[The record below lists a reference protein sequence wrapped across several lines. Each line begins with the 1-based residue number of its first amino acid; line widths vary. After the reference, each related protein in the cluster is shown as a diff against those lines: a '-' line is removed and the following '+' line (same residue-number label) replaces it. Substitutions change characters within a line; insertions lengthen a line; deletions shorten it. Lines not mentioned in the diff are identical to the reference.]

1 MWYRV
6 VSGLLLGVILS
17 AGALHAQSPASSPAS
32 AALAEAIDHQE
43 AGEADEALRALRD
56 AFTADPG
63 YIAPD
68 RGAVAYW
75 LGRALLQRGA
85 VDEAIT
91 VWGEG
96 LQAMTS
102 EGRLDLTLADAF
114 VREVYARERVGEYAP
129 AAETYLWLLRSLDA
143 NLDAEQEALVADH
156 LEPLAWV
163 LPDGFRD
170 RVGLTALDA
179 TGKRSVPDA
188 PVLPRDGAGALLAN
202 WWRGQDALPATPE
215 NERLHEHLARV
226 AHANEHYRPDGVY
239 DDRAYVYVR
248 LGSPYQ
254 TTEIQFTSP
263 EFLNKVVFRQ
273 LTLSSFDFPENE
285 FWVYHHV
292 DRSAYYLFVE
302 DLDKYWLG
310 TTNDLLPSQLRNSL
324 TNSER
329 GIRRSEALV
338 RTLEEVYKELSL
350 AHDDFAMRYQDVADY
365 AELLDQQEMMSQ
377 AEMDRRA
384 TQSGI
389 DLEDVPR
396 DVSGIDINAPVRTD
410 MLPELPHSFAM
421 GQMSQADYEEGL
433 AAKRREENVPE
444 AYTELFRD
452 VEALPVAVR
461 TARFLEPDGATRT
474 EVFWSVPPDGLTPS
488 NETEKALRR
497 EGVRLPEPYLLL
509 STAVLQ
515 DEQYRDQ
522 ARHINR
528 HLVGSLA
535 SNDGRAP
542 LQPQTY
548 SIPDGAGTYHL
559 AVQWDQRVAVM
570 SGDDV
575 VNVGPLVKREVFRV
589 DSLQALDAS
598 GRTLELSD
606 PLPLLLPEDGE
617 DVVPSL
623 EEATPYPYRRITND
637 LPLALNFEIY
647 HLTFGPD
654 DRTRYTVAYEVR
666 REGGGG
672 ALRFLG
678 RGDDEVT
685 SARTTNTGTSRTS
698 NELMLLDLSD
708 WDGEGD
714 LTVTLRVTDETTG
727 AQVERSI
734 DFELVEA
741 R

>member
-1 MWYRV
+1 V
-6 VSGLLLGVILS
+6 
-17 AGALHAQSPASSPAS
+17 
-32 AALAEAIDHQE
+32 ALAEAADHQE
-43 AGEADEALRALRD
+43 AGQADEALRDLRT
-56 AFTADPG
+56 AFAADPG

-75 LGRALLQRGA
+75 LGRALLERDA
-85 VDEAIT
+85 VDEAMS

-102 EGRLDLTLADAF
+102 QGRLDLTLADAF
-114 VREVYARERVGEYAP
+114 VREVYARERVAEYAP

-143 NLDAEQEALVADH
+143 DLNSEQQALAAAH

-163 LPDGFRD
+163 LPDAFRD
-170 RVGLTALDA
+170 RVGLTPLDG
-179 TGKRSVPDA
+179 TGKRSVPDGPIVPA
-188 PVLPRDGAGALLAN
+188 DGAGALLAN

-215 NERLHEHLARV
+215 NERLYEHLARV
-226 AHANEHYRPDGVY
+226 AYANEHYRPDGVY
-239 DDRAYVYVR
+239 DDRAFIYVR

-254 TTEIQFTSP
+254 TTEIQFNSQ

-273 LTLSSFDFPENE
+273 LTISSFDFPENE
-285 FWVYHHV
+285 FWAYHHV

-310 TTNDLLPSQLRNSL
+310 TTNDLLPPQLRNSMGSA
-324 TNSER
+324 SER
-329 GIRRSEALV
+329 SIRRSSALV
-338 RTLEEVYKELSL
+338 RTMEAVYKELSL

-377 AEMDRRA
+377 AEMDREA
-384 TQSGI
+384 TRSGI
-389 DLEDVPR
+389 DLENVPR
-396 DVSGIDINAPVRTD
+396 DVSGVNINTPVRSD
-410 MLPELPHSFAM
+410 MLPELPHAFAM

-444 AYTELFRD
+444 AYTELYRD
-452 VEALPVAVR
+452 AEALPVAVR
-461 TARFLEPDGATRT
+461 TARFLEPDGTTRT
-474 EVFWSVPPDGLTPS
+474 DLFWSIPPDGLVPS
-488 NETEKALRR
+488 DQTEKELRR
-497 EGVRLPEPYLLL
+497 EGIRLPEPYLLL
-509 STAVLQ
+509 STTVLR

-535 SNDGRAP
+535 ASDGRAP
-542 LQPQTY
+542 LQPQLY
-548 SIPDGAGTYHL
+548 SIPDGTGTYHL

-570 SGDDV
+570 DGGEV
-575 VNVGPLVKREVFRV
+575 VNVGPLVKREIFRV
-589 DSLQALDAS
+589 DSLRALDAS

-606 PLPLLLPEDGE
+606 ALPLMLAEDEEG
-617 DVVPSL
+617 VVPTL
-623 EEATPYPYRRITND
+623 DAATPFPYRRITKD
-637 LPLALNFEIY
+637 LPLALHFEVY

-666 REGGGG
+666 REGGG

-678 RGDDEVT
+678 RGNDEVT
-685 SARTTNTGTSRTS
+685 SARTTNTGTTRTAS
-698 NELMLLDLSD
+698 ELMLIDLGD